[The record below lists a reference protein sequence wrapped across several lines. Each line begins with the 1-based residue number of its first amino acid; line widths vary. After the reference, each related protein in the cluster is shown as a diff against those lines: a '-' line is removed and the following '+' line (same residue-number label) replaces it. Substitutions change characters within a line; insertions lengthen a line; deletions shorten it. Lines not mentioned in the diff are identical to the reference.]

1 MGGRFCSAARQG
13 HQLGSAAVQG
23 CRLGFAVGSTIGC
36 AWRLP
41 RDSIQAPWLY
51 RARDCAARW
60 GRAAGLAP
68 CLSRATGELHNCLV
82 VVEGLEATVGL
93 QFCSLS
99 QTSHR
104 MCKINILV
112 GEKILDL

>member
-1 MGGRFCSAARQG
+1 M
-13 HQLGSAAVQG
+13 
-23 CRLGFAVGSTIGC
+23 
-36 AWRLP
+36 
-41 RDSIQAPWLY
+41 
-51 RARDCAARW
+51 
-60 GRAAGLAP
+60 AP
-68 CLSRATGELHNCLV
+68 CLSRATGELHSCLV

-99 QTSHR
+99 QTGHR